1 MPMRKNTRAA
11 TIAFFATGFAL
22 FCAASPRVVTLASN
36 CTDQARIAE
45 RFSGQGKAGAVKLNK
60 AAFEYARELID
71 GGHVVVDER
80 GAWSEDQPSAEEENE
95 FIRLHSFGE
104 YAKWHLGVNDNQG
117 GDTKARF
124 KFPYGDF
131 NNVHRCAMLAVK
143 NRAAQYKYYDIENA
157 AAQLVEMIEKAEK
170 IPATPR
176 SKTTLQN
183 HEGHR

>member
-1 MPMRKNTRAA
+1 
-11 TIAFFATGFAL
+11 
-22 FCAASPRVVTLASN
+22 
-36 CTDQARIAE
+36 
-45 RFSGQGKAGAVKLNK
+45 
-60 AAFEYARELID
+60 
-71 GGHVVVDER
+71 
-80 GAWSEDQPSAEEENE
+80 
-95 FIRLHSFGE
+95 
-104 YAKWHLGVNDNQG
+104 LGVNDNQG

-170 IPATPR
+170 TPATPR